1 MFGAMNPAASAWT
14 ATRLVI
20 WCRATLGQTSATC
33 STRQGTKEQS
43 QPSTKSTRR
52 RALTLAFND
61 RRPTTARGHDDEH
74 EDQKD
79 RNDTPIPIQ
88 IGLAH
93 QSPPPSLMSMFT
105 SSVPLGC

>member
-1 MFGAMNPAASAWT
+1 MTVVP
-14 ATRLVI
+14 
-20 WCRATLGQTSATC
+20 
-33 STRQGTKEQS
+33 
-43 QPSTKSTRR
+43 P
-52 RALTLAFND
+52 
-61 RRPTTARGHDDEH
+61 TARGHDDEH

-93 QSPPPSLMSMFT
+93 QSPPPSFMSMFT

>member
-1 MFGAMNPAASAWT
+1 MIVVPPPRAA
-14 ATRLVI
+14 
-20 WCRATLGQTSATC
+20 
-33 STRQGTKEQS
+33 
-43 QPSTKSTRR
+43 
-52 RALTLAFND
+52 N
-61 RRPTTARGHDDEH
+61 DDEH

-79 RNDTPIPIQ
+79 RNDTPISIQ

>member
-1 MFGAMNPAASAWT
+1 MDGDEACYLVSCDARSDIRNLFDQAGAPRSNP
-14 ATRLVI
+14 
-20 WCRATLGQTSATC
+20 
-33 STRQGTKEQS
+33 S
-43 QPSTKSTRR
+43 QAPSTKSTRR
-52 RALTLAFND
+52 GALTLAFND

-79 RNDTPIPIQ
+79 RNDTPISIQ

>member
-1 MFGAMNPAASAWT
+1 MFGAM
-14 ATRLVI
+14 
-20 WCRATLGQTSATC
+20 
-33 STRQGTKEQS
+33 
-43 QPSTKSTRR
+43 
-52 RALTLAFND
+52 TLAFND
-61 RRPTTARGHDDEH
+61 RRPNTARGYDDEH

-93 QSPPPSLMSMFT
+93 QSPPSLMSMFI